1 MAIGKRDRDRLG
13 AGTPQGSRGAHFRPV
28 GSADACGC
36 AGEPT
41 LGARRCVAAAGVP
54 SSAP

>member
-41 LGARRCVAAAGVP
+41 LCVAAAGVP